1 MDFSKYRVPGA
12 TIGCIFISLV
22 IALGLPIVL
31 SIVWGKKTRSKAS
44 SFWIGAGTFVV
55 FALILESI
63 VHNIVLKAVG
73 TETFNSLAFYAIYG
87 GLAAG
92 LFEETGRFL
101 VMKLFMKK
109 NLTKKESIMFGIGH
123 GGIESILLVGFTCI
137 SNLATAYILNSGMG
151 NLLTTGLNNGKEI
164 ELVTQLSPLWNSSPA
179 IFLVSGLERIP
190 AIAFHICAS
199 YLVYRAI
206 KDKKIY
212 LYLLAV
218 LLHALMD
225 GVMAV
230 ILRTTNSTLFTE
242 IFIALFSLIFVIFTI
257 KAYRKEKE
265 ETASLE
271 QMASVE

>member
-12 TIGCIFISLV
+12 TMGCIFIALV
-22 IALGLPIVL
+22 IAFGLPIVL
-31 SIVWGKKTRSKAS
+31 SIVWGKKSKAKAS
-44 SFWIGAGTFVV
+44 SFWLGAATFFV

-73 TETFNSLAFYAIYG
+73 TETFNSLAFIAVYG

-109 NLTKKESIMFGIGH
+109 TLCKKESIMFGIGH
-123 GGIESILLVGFTCI
+123 GGIESVLITGFTCI
-137 SNLATAYILNSGMG
+137 SNLAIAYILNSGMG
-151 NLLTTGLNNGKEI
+151 NLLTTGFNNGKEV
-164 ELVTQLSPLWNSSPA
+164 ELLTQLSPLWNSSPLT
-179 IFLVSGLERIP
+179 FLAGGLERIS
-190 AIAFHICAS
+190 AVAFHICAS

-212 LYLLAV
+212 LYFLAI